1 MNPQEYYYFSL
12 CGLLVSLAVLVYL
25 VERFFEEGCEP
36 ASEPDK

>member
-25 VERFFEEGCEP
+25 VERFLEEGC
-36 ASEPDK
+36 PDAPE